1 MPLVT
6 YRLGTISFSRALMS
20 FGCHSMCF
28 MHLGGLLSGFSPPNS
43 LGFSLVHDKGHLTGY
58 PLRYVG
64 GFNNPLLRKVTS
76 EGRNTNDVLC
86 FLPLVLGF
94 EKTFYVCMERNM
106 VGLLP

>member
-64 GFNNPLLRKVTS
+64 GFNNPLLRKVAS
-76 EGRNTNDVLC
+76 EGRNTNPVCVSCLW
-86 FLPLVLGF
+86 FL
-94 EKTFYVCMERNM
+94 
-106 VGLLP
+106 GLEQPSKFAWNVTW